1 MPTEISG
8 STGVNKIT
16 DGTVV
21 NADMA
26 DDAIGVAELSASGT
40 ASSSTFLR
48 GDNSWAAAGGGK
60 VLQVVNTVYCSESNS
75 TSSSYADLG
84 MSATM
89 TCASSSNK
97 ILVIVDL
104 QGIRHYGGDTSL
116 NAYLQKDSSNWKL
129 MGIRLSNFD
138 TGTPAA
144 NSVGGTGGSFLD
156 AVGDTSAH
164 TYKIIF
170 SNRAGTGTVRI
181 NDDNACSS
189 ITLMEIE
196 G

>member
-1 MPTEISG
+1 MASKVKVDQLETLDGTGSITLNNDIAMASGKTLPATSLTGALPAISG
-8 STGVNKIT
+8 ANLTGIT
-16 DGTVV
+16 T
-21 NADMA
+21 
-26 DDAIGVAELSASGT
+26 
-40 ASSSTFLR
+40 
-48 GDNSWAAAGGGK
+48 GK
-60 VLQVVNTVYCSESNS
+60 VLQVVNTVYCSESTS

-129 MGIRLSNFD
+129 MGIRISNMD

-144 NSVGGTGGSFLD
+144 LSVGGTGGSFLD

-164 TYKIIF
+164 TYKIVF
-170 SNRAGTGTVRI
+170 ANRAGTGSVRI

-189 ITLMEIE
+189 ITLMEIA